1 MGRLTMNSNIF
12 KALALAALVL
22 ISGQAWADSRVDK
35 ANQHYAAEE
44 YENAIQL
51 YEDVL
56 NSGMEAPELYYNLG
70 NCYYRQG
77 LLPAAILNYE
87 RALLLAP
94 HDKDIRYNLE
104 LAYSQIPD
112 KIEPLGEI
120 FLAQWFASIRNTTK
134 SDTWAWI
141 SIASFSLFLILLLVY
156 FFSKLS
162 VLRKLGFFVGLL
174 FLLISTTT
182 FFFAKYQK
190 ERLVN
195 RNTAI
200 VFSPSVTVRSAPDAG
215 STELFVLHEGV
226 KVKLLQQNNNWYE
239 IQIEDG
245 NVGWIHAEHVEVI

>member
-87 RALLLAP
+87 RALLLLT
-94 HDKDIRYNLE
+94 IRISGTTSNLPT
-104 LAYSQIPD
+104 ARYPI
-112 KIEPLGEI
+112 IEPLGEI

-141 SIASFSLFLILLLVY
+141 SIASFSLFLILLQVY
-156 FFSKLS
+156 FFSKRS
-162 VLRKLGFFVGLL
+162 ALRKLGFFVGLL

-215 STELFVLHEGV
+215 STELFVLHEGI